1 MMVNNWIIMLPIMN
15 TMIFTGKTAGMR
27 AIRRQKHS
35 LQPQMPQLWTVRRM
49 KPTIPIDE
57 KGNRQKF
64 LTVSLF
70 WEFPRN
76 IGQRRS
82 TQKKIMVKVH
92 NFKIIIYAKEI
103 KRKNI

>member
-1 MMVNNWIIMLPIMN
+1 M
-15 TMIFTGKTAGMR
+15 
-27 AIRRQKHS
+27 
-35 LQPQMPQLWTVRRM
+35 
-49 KPTIPIDE
+49 E